1 MIMFEDCN
9 TKLCITLIVLS
20 WVLIILIVAFWDY
33 SNGQTQYFFVLFVIP
48 VWMFIRIRLEEGKR

>member
-1 MIMFEDCN
+1 MIMFEDYN

-20 WVLIILIVAFWDY
+20 WVLIILIVTFWDY
-33 SNGQTQYFFVLFVIP
+33 SNGQTQYLFVLLVIP

>member
-1 MIMFEDCN
+1 MIMFEDYN

-33 SNGQTQYFFVLFVIP
+33 SNGQTQYLFVLLVIP

>member
-1 MIMFEDCN
+1 MIMFEDYN

-33 SNGQTQYFFVLFVIP
+33 SNGQSQYFFVLLVIP